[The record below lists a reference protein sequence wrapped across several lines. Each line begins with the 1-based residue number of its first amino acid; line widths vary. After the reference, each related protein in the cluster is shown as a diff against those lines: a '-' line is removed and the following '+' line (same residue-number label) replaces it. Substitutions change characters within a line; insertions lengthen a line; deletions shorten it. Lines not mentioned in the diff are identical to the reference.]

1 MKTKNQ
7 RRFTVMSKKRTETFE
22 FSINDFEQM
31 YVEFEEQA
39 VFLETYLSERLKEIL
54 KLKLKVE
61 KILSLQ
67 KR

>member
-1 MKTKNQ
+1 
-7 RRFTVMSKKRTETFE
+7 MSKKRTETFE